1 MKMLEAGRAWRAAGA
16 VWAGVALLS
25 GCGGG
30 GGGDGANGVGTQD
43 ETIVASSSVKA
54 MCRSPR
60 NAGVVDANGNPYP
73 DRPGT
78 LQNELA
84 WVHAWIDETYLWYQ
98 DVRALPASTRSAAN
112 YNDPVTYFDALRSP
126 AFTASGKKL
135 DQFHFTYDTPEWVA
149 LSTSGRDVGYGMT
162 LTFSGWG
169 TPRSAVVAFTQD
181 GTAAANA
188 GLARGQQIV
197 SVDGVDVDYG
207 SDEWTIYA
215 GLFPSSAGRHWL
227 TLRDPSSGT
236 TRTVALD
243 ASVLTSLPVH
253 NVKTLPAPNQNVG
266 YLQFDDHF
274 ASAEPLLVN
283 AFTQLA
289 AAGVTDLVIDI
300 RYNGG
305 GYLGIASELAYMVAG
320 PSRTGGKVF
329 EQLLFND
336 RNPFPGVSPNT
347 PFYSQTR
354 GYSGPAGVALPTL
367 NLGRVFVLTTADTC
381 SASEA
386 IINGL
391 RGAGV
396 QVIQVGETTCGKPY
410 GFYPA
415 DNCGTTY
422 FTIQF
427 KGVNA
432 LGFGDYAD
440 GFIPNCAV
448 NDDFSHALG
457 DPAERLL
464 AMALVMR
471 SGASCVPGAMGLSS
485 SASVRAARPMSV
497 LRSPLRSNRWLN

>member
-1 MKMLEAGRAWRAAGA
+1 MT
-16 VWAGVALLS
+16 S
-25 GCGGG
+25 
-30 GGGDGANGVGTQD
+30 ANVTSTPVQN
-43 ETIVASSSVKA
+43 VH
-54 MCRSPR
+54 
-60 NAGVVDANGNPYP
+60 
-73 DRPGT
+73 T
-78 LQNELA
+78 L
-84 WVHAWIDETYLWYQ
+84 
-98 DVRALPASTRSAAN
+98 
-112 YNDPVTYFDALRSP
+112 VTP
-126 AFTASGKKL
+126 TG
-135 DQFHFTYDTPEWVA
+135 
-149 LSTSGRDVGYGMT
+149 
-162 LTFSGWG
+162 
-169 TPRSAVVAFTQD
+169 
-181 GTAAANA
+181 
-188 GLARGQQIV
+188 
-197 SVDGVDVDYG
+197 
-207 SDEWTIYA
+207 
-215 GLFPSSAGRHWL
+215 
-227 TLRDPSSGT
+227 
-236 TRTVALD
+236 
-243 ASVLTSLPVH
+243 
-253 NVKTLPAPNQNVG
+253 NVG
-266 YLQFDDHF
+266 YMLFNDHL
-274 ASAEPLLVN
+274 ATSEKGLYD
-283 AFTQLA
+283 AFTVLA
-289 AAGVTDLVIDI
+289 GQNVTDLVIDI

-305 GYLGIASELAYMVAG
+305 GYLGIASEVAYMVAG
-320 PSRTGGKVF
+320 PSRTAGKVF
-329 EQLLFND
+329 EQLQFND

-415 DNCGTTY
+415 ENCGTTY

-440 GFIPNCAV
+440 GFMPNCSV